1 MQLMQPWN
9 SEDLIQLIKCW
20 LQGINDYLN
29 FIILIKYYFKRKKIY
44 EYYTYITFSNKFI
57 YRIFFNLNMTIYII
71 IISIINKKIYLNL
84 K

>member
-57 YRIFFNLNMTIYII
+57 YRIFFNLNMLESYDF
-71 IISIINKKIYLNL
+71 KK
-84 K
+84 